1 MDIKTIAKGAAAG
14 AVVGFTYYVFSTAS
28 PLKKYSMKKNVEKA
42 VRAAGN
48 LLEDIRSV
56 IM

>member
-28 PLKKYSMKKNVEKA
+28 PLKKYSMKKNVEKT